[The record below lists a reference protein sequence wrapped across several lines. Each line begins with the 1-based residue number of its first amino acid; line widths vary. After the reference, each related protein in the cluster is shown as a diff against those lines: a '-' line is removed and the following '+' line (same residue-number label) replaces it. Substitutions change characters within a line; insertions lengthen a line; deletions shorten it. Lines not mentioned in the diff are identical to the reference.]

1 VSLPVEVLRRHL
13 FWFQTILRGSQ
24 VNTQKKVSSRAKSEE
39 KRQKVGKR
47 RGGDPEKDGPKRGL
61 DEERTSETQGAA
73 DADGGGGAMKFM
85 EKLEGGERIV
95 VELGNTGGES
105 DGDVFLR

>member
-1 VSLPVEVLRRHL
+1 L
-13 FWFQTILRGSQ
+13 WFQTILRGSQ
-24 VNTQKKVSSRAKSEE
+24 ANTQKKVSSRAESEE

-95 VELGNTGGES
+95 VELATQEARATGT
-105 DGDVFLR
+105 FFCARR